1 MINKIMKEKEN
12 KIEYYEKMMKLA
24 IQESKKA
31 LKFDEV
37 PVGAVVACNGKVVS
51 KAYNKRQGSK
61 IATHHAEILAIEKAC
76 KKIGDW
82 RLENAEI
89 FVTLEPCPMCA
100 GAIVNSRI
108 KKLIFG
114 AFEKSSKNKNLL
126 SDILNDERLNH
137 KCEFV
142 GGILE
147 NECKQILMDFFKS
160 KR

>member
-1 MINKIMKEKEN
+1 MKTEKED
-12 KIEYYEKMMKLA
+12 KIEYYKKMMKLA

-31 LKFDEV
+31 LKLNEV
-37 PVGAVVACNGKVVS
+37 PIGAVITCNGKVIS
-51 KAYNKRQGSK
+51 KAYNKRQNSK

-76 KKIGDW
+76 KKIDDW

-108 KKLIFG
+108 KKLVFG
-114 AFEKSSKNKNLL
+114 AFDKNSKNKNLL

-137 KCEFV
+137 KCEFI
-142 GGILE
+142 GGVLE
-147 NECKQILMDFFKS
+147 DECKQVLTDFFKS
-160 KR
+160 KRQ

>member
-1 MINKIMKEKEN
+1 MKEKEN

>member
-37 PVGAVVACNGKVVS
+37 PVGAVVACNGKVIS
-51 KAYNKRQGSK
+51 KAFNKRQGSK